1 MTDVIF
7 YTPIFFL
14 NLLKVMNKYNL
25 FSQYNLYQCKN
36 KGFIL
41 KFLKKI
47 IYPKIFRKLFRQHKY
62 FPFKATNFSE
72 LALTL
77 KKRKPKISQNNIT
90 KQLIINKNT
99 FTTVHKEVDGPNG
112 KKNKLQEMTIA
123 SVKRQLTYT
132 EKFI

>member
-1 MTDVIF
+1 MITFTRVI
-7 YTPIFFL
+7 
-14 NLLKVMNKYNL
+14 
-25 FSQYNLYQCKN
+25 
-36 KGFIL
+36 
-41 KFLKKI
+41 
-47 IYPKIFRKLFRQHKY
+47 RKLFRQHKY

-77 KKRKPKISQNNIT
+77 KKPKPKILQNNIT